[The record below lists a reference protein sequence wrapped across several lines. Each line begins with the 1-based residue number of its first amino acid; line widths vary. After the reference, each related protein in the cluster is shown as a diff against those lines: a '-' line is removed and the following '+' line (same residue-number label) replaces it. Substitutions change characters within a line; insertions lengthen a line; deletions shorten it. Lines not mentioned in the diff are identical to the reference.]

1 MKKIVLKQNLNI
13 SLVNKVNIYTE
24 MKTVFQIV
32 KRIIKYENGPV
43 ISADIY
49 KYLKK
54 YKVNNK
60 VGKFE
65 ITKNFYLN
73 FYMQMVWPGPFCITG
88 WINKTRKNYFC
99 P

>member
-1 MKKIVLKQNLNI
+1 MKKIVPKQNLNI
-13 SLVNKVNIYTE
+13 LSVNKVNICTE
-24 MKTVFQIV
+24 IEAVFQNV

-54 YKVNNK
+54 YKANNK
-60 VGKFE
+60 VGKFG

-73 FYMQMVWPGPFCITG
+73 SYMQMVWPGPFCITG
-88 WINKTRKNYFC
+88 WINKTRKNCFC